1 MIRRHPRSTRTDT
14 LFPYTTLFRSY
25 GGHRSLDRWRNRGG
39 RAWRP
44 CPLLCVALSGCFSK
58 EKRTPPEILTER
70 PAISLV
76 ATVRPTHNSSRPPC
90 RVDLL
95 PQGCPGLK
103 HNAQTSLNSDSDL
116 TRRSADR
123 KST

>member
-25 GGHRSLDRWRNRGG
+25 GGHRSLDRWRYRGG

-70 PAISLV
+70 PVIFLV
-76 ATVRPTHNSSRPPC
+76 ATAGTPHNSSRLPC

-95 PQGCPGLK
+95 PQWARGFER
-103 HNAQTSLNSDSDL
+103 NAQTRFSSDNYL
-116 TRRSADR
+116 TRRSVMA
-123 KST
+123 